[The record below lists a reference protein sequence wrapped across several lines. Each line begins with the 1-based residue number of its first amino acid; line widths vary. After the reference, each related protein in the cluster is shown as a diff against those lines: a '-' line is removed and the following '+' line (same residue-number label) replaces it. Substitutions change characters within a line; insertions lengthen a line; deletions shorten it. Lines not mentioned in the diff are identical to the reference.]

1 MDRNR
6 FIQCMKSNIELSGK
20 ERRRIIRRSVESQP
34 WKLKCTIA
42 MEEFAELT
50 QAISKQI
57 RGYDNRIGLL
67 EEMADAYICRDPLWK
82 YEQHKDWYEKF
93 FEIVDAAHVN
103 TELHTSL
110 HAVQGVSY
118 SHFDRVVYHLHSLE
132 QIYSIKREN
141 CSIVRIVFVV
151 TEDFTE
157 DMINRIAVFCANS
170 EDIDE
175 LSFRQMVDN
184 HYRETYYC
192 HDYLKAGHKKL
203 WWYIEQNDYNLYY
216 CQNHVYT
223 EYKNIGGDSNG

>member
-1 MDRNR
+1 MNDKYLSVITNFGCHYSCPYCIVKNNHLNISKTTIHGLNNLFSEIVKNR
-6 FIQCMKSNIELSGK
+6 CNWVSLSG
-20 ERRRIIRRSVESQP
+20 
-34 WKLKCTIA
+34 
-42 MEEFAELT
+42 
-50 QAISKQI
+50 
-57 RGYDNRIGLL
+57 GG
-67 EEMADAYICRDPLWK
+67 DPLWK

-132 QIYSIKREN
+132 QLYSIKREN

>member
-1 MDRNR
+1 MKNR
-6 FIQCMKSNIELSGK
+6 CNWVSLSG
-20 ERRRIIRRSVESQP
+20 
-34 WKLKCTIA
+34 
-42 MEEFAELT
+42 
-50 QAISKQI
+50 
-57 RGYDNRIGLL
+57 GG
-67 EEMADAYICRDPLWK
+67 DPLWK

-110 HAVQGVSY
+110 HAVQRVSY
-118 SHFDRVVYHLHSLE
+118 NHFDRVVYHLHSLE
-132 QIYSIKREN
+132 QLYSIKREN